1 MQPRLIHATAI
12 AMGGYAAL
20 IRGPSGAGKSDLA
33 LRCLGV
39 AASTLLPQRTL
50 LVADDQVLLTLNND
64 HLTATAPA
72 QIKGKLE
79 VRGLGIVEV
88 DTCKDARLA
97 LVVDLVAAALIER
110 MPEPDHCEID
120 GIVLPRLTLYSF
132 EASAALKLL
141 MCLQATRARYS

>member
-1 MQPRLIHATAI
+1 
-12 AMGGYAAL
+12 MGGYSAL

-50 LVADDQVLLTLNND
+50 LVADDQVLLTRISD
-64 HLTATAPA
+64 HLSTSAPA
-72 QIKGKLE
+72 QIKGQLE

-88 DTCKDARLA
+88 DTCQEAQLV
-97 LVVDLVAAALIER
+97 LVVDLVSATLIER

-120 GIVLPRLTLYSF
+120 GIVLPCLTLYPF
-132 EASAALKLL
+132 EVSAAFKLL